1 MTEMFSIG
9 VLEKKYKK
17 VKFHILLAFRLMCES
32 MSLPAFNSNKA
43 QLYCDH
49 LCEILSDEER
59 CKTGFMAAAMLVD
72 AALKRQPYDSDRMK
86 ESFTKKIIELAARAN
101 QIKRQKNARKN

>member
-1 MTEMFSIG
+1 LTEMFSIG

-43 QLYCDH
+43 QQYCNH
-49 LCEILSDEER
+49 LCEILSDEKL
-59 CKTGFMAAAMLVD
+59 CKKGFIAAAMLVD
-72 AALKRQPYDSDRMK
+72 SALKRQPNDSDRMK
-86 ESFTKKIIELAARAN
+86 ESFTKKIMELAARAN
-101 QIKRQKNARKN
+101 QMDQ